1 MAEPLR
7 ISVTENFDLAE
18 LAKQIS
24 KTCERE
30 GYTANFYDDDCKTS
44 FSLKIEK
51 DMGGFLQWIGL
62 GQSITLN
69 AELEGTKLV
78 VHYTNAEWTSKII
91 ALAIGWF
98 ILWIPFVTGL
108 IGTFKQMNL
117 PNAINEEVRKIVTEI
132 KQREKN
138 TKKEQA

>member
-1 MAEPLR
+1 MAEPIK
-7 ISVTENFDLAE
+7 ISVPENFDLAKF
-18 LAKQIS
+18 AKQIS

-30 GYTANFYDDDCKTS
+30 GYTTTFYDDDCKTF

-91 ALAIGWF
+91 ALAIGWL
-98 ILWIPFVTGL
+98 IIWIPFVTGL

-117 PNAINEEVRKIVTEI
+117 PNAINEEVRKIATEI
-132 KQREKN
+132 KKQQIN
-138 TKKEQA
+138 TQKEQA